1 MANKIQIKRRAAT
14 GAPTTSQAVQS
25 ELAYNENDQILYIGS
40 GGTSSASSSVVSIGG
55 SGAFVALAGSQTIAG
70 TKTFST
76 AIAVGSGGTGTSTAP
91 TAGAVAYGASTS
103 ALGYTAVGTSGQV
116 LLSGA
121 GGTPTWS
128 TNIAGSAA
136 GLTSTLVAASGGTGF
151 ASYTVGDVLAAGTTS
166 AFSKVSPG
174 ATGTLLTSNGTGTL
188 PSFNALTTV
197 ALTTGTISTAPS
209 GSNDIVNKAYADSI
223 ASGINFHA
231 ACQYATT
238 TTLPSNTYN
247 NGSSGVGATLTATAN
262 ASLTIDGHTFVLADQ
277 GMRIL
282 VKNEATAA
290 NNGVYVLTQYGTGSQ
305 PYILTRATDYD
316 TSGSGTNEIDQGDYL
331 LIISGSANANT
342 SWIQQTALPITVGTT
357 AIVFLQF
364 GGAGTAYSAGTGLT
378 LSSNQFSIT
387 NTAVSANSYGDTSL
401 GQSFAAFTVNGQGQL
416 TAAST
421 VTINLDG
428 GTY

>member
-14 GAPTTSQAVQS
+14 GAPSTSQAVQS
-25 ELAYNENDQILYIGS
+25 ELAYNEADQILYIGS
-40 GGTSSASSSVVSIGG
+40 GGNSSASSSVVPIGG
-55 SGAFVALAGSQTIAG
+55 SGSFVALTGAQTIAG
-70 TKTFST
+70 AKTFST

-91 TAGAVAYGASTS
+91 TAGAVAYGATTS
-103 ALGYTAVGTSGQV
+103 AIGYTAVGTAGQV
-116 LLSGA
+116 LISGA
-121 GGTPTWS
+121 TGTPTWT

-136 GLTSTLVAASGGTGF
+136 GLTSTLVASSGGTGF

-166 AFSKVSPG
+166 TFSKVSPG
-174 ATGTLLTSNGTGTL
+174 ATGTILTSNGTGTL
-188 PSFNALTTV
+188 PSFTALTTV

-209 GSNDIVNKAYADSI
+209 GSTDIVNKAYADSI

-262 ASLTIDGHTFVLADQ
+262 ATLTIDGYTFVSGDV
-277 GMRIL
+277 GKRIL
-282 VKNEATAA
+282 VKNEATQA
-290 NNGVYVLTQYGTGSQ
+290 NNGVYTLTQAGTGSL

-316 TSGSGTNEIDQGDYL
+316 TSGSGTNEVDQGDYL
-331 LIISGSANANT
+331 LIIYGSANANT
-342 SWIQQTALPITVGTT
+342 SWIQQTALPITIGTT

-378 LSSNQFSIT
+378 LASNVFSIT
-387 NTAVSANSYGDTSL
+387 NTAVTANSYGDTSL
-401 GQSFAAFTVNGQGQL
+401 GQSFAAFTVNAQGQL